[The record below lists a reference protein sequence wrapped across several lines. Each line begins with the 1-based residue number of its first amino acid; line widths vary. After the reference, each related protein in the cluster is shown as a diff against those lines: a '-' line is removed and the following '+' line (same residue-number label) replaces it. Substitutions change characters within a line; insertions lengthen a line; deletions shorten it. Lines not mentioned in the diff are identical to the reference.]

1 MKTLEIAVHDKE
13 TIKDLINGLIGKP
26 NVVVN
31 IYYQEI
37 GSILN
42 STLENV
48 NTYTSVRKLI

>member
-1 MKTLEIAVHDKE
+1 MEIAVHDKE

>member
-13 TIKDLINGLIGKP
+13 TIKDLINGLIGKQ
-26 NVVVN
+26 NVGVN